1 MLQWYTWQG
10 RTNNI
15 INVDRQCEFCVE
27 KSKSK
32 MAKMSYRVP
41 EGINDI
47 VGIDLMV
54 NDDAEYRYIVVI
66 VMFMFN
72 AYREQDIKKY

>member
-1 MLQWYTWQG
+1 
-10 RTNNI
+10 
-15 INVDRQCEFCVE
+15 
-27 KSKSK
+27 